1 MFDFRNATVL
11 ESKTLNESS
20 NDPQKNSSCGRIFD
34 TILFYEIFPD
44 QILGAYG
51 PKLRV
56 LELTGP
62 RLRRI
67 TMDAFE
73 GIDSYELLLAIRD
86 TRYDLK

>member
-1 MFDFRNATVL
+1 MQAEYHLPALGGPPVKRERT
-11 ESKTLNESS
+11 T
-20 NDPQKNSSCGRIFD
+20 SCGRIFD
-34 TILFYEIFPD
+34 AILFYKIIPD

-51 PKLRV
+51 PKLRE

-86 TRYDLK
+86 TRYGFK